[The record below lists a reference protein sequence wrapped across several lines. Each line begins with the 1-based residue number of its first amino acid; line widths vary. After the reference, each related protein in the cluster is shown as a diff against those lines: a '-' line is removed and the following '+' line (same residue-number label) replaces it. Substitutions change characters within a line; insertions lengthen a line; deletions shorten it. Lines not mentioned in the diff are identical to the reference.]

1 MSQKDKAR
9 HLSNCQMA
17 AENAVITTD
26 DGTSNVPAQKRKED
40 AKEILY
46 LNRI

>member
-1 MSQKDKAR
+1 MSQKNKAR

-17 AENAVITTD
+17 AESAVIAMA
-26 DGTSNVPAQKRKED
+26 DGTSNVPMRKRKED
-40 AKEILY
+40 AKQILY